1 MKMMNPDIAA
11 MMAQRRDLIPGVD
24 AERLAARQKAINE
37 RQRMYEQEFDPKQL
51 AMQKLIA
58 FLTAGGGRTS
68 TAGALGA
75 GAQGYAQASA
85 AQRAAQRERLKE
97 IEGMREGV
105 RSLEE
110 ASELEQAKAG
120 LGALEAAQAGQ
131 RIATSG
137 LTGLTSAELQAQ
149 TSRENAQ
156 LQAETSRLNE
166 QARALDR
173 ALNRKDLDF
182 RAAQQQYSV
191 LTTRLGQLR
200 QQAEKRLDDAKP
212 MNIKLIEAKPKRTP
226 EDEQALRTYQTARDT
241 AIDRALQ
248 DTTSA
253 IAAIEQKLKIPSTT
267 RAAPS
272 SGMDLSSA
280 ATAELLKRG
289 VK

>member
-11 MMAQRRDLIPGVD
+11 MMAQRRGLIPGVN
-24 AERLAARQKAINE
+24 AERLAARQKAIDE
-37 RQRMYEQEFDPKQL
+37 RQRMYEQEFDPKRQS
-51 AMQKLIA
+51 MEKLIA

-110 ASELEQAKAG
+110 ARELEQAKAG

-156 LQAETSRLNE
+156 LQVAATRENA
-166 QARALDR
+166 QATREL
-173 ALNRKDLDF
+173 
-182 RAAQQQYSV
+182 RAAESEARRLAAQESLAGRD
-191 LTTRLGQLR
+191 LTKYLELARQRETLAREYFKTLKEDPKNMKVPDATLRAAVDQLLTSFDRDLQVLGQKVGMPSTPR
-200 QQAEKRLDDAKP
+200 S
-212 MNIKLIEAKPKRTP
+212 MNLPSASAIEA
-226 EDEQALRTYQTARDT
+226 ELRR
-241 AIDRALQ
+241 R
-248 DTTSA
+248 
-253 IAAIEQKLKIPSTT
+253 EGK
-267 RAAPS
+267 
-272 SGMDLSSA
+272 
-280 ATAELLKRG
+280 
-289 VK
+289 